1 MKRLRT
7 IVWQRVLVA
16 FLVAFGLWIYVDITN
31 NPSTK
36 TTIKLQVQ
44 KIGLP
49 QGYVLIDESGQEN
62 TTLPMVEVVVYASQA
77 TINALRADENI
88 KATIDVSKVG
98 IGEQLVSINVVP
110 DTGLG
115 YIKAEAKPSQ
125 MAIRIDTLKDLEFPV
140 DRALG
145 NDSYDIALYKPDI
158 FLMEPNSGMVRITGP
173 AGLVNSVSTAQYT
186 IDIASRTADYTVDA
200 DVVLKDKF
208 NKTIKGVTVIPPQ
221 ITARVVMNPS
231 SVRKQVVIEPTLRGS
246 VAPGYRINGITVDP
260 VFVTINGK
268 AGALDGVS
276 SIATDVIDIGDATA
290 TITMTVLLTNNLGD
304 SITLA
309 ENTPRAVDVV
319 IAIGKTTDP
328 LRVKLPYAVTIL
340 DAPAGMVF
348 NAEPAVVYLDMSLGV
363 NAQRTGLSGIAP
375 EVRVGE
381 WDSAN
386 PMRQVQLNLPSDV
399 RLLNDLP
406 FIRLERVGEAPVMPT
421 QGAGSDAT
429 ATPVPADGAATPTA
443 PVDGTTDV
451 VGTTTPGATATATAT
466 ATASATV
473 TSTPV
478 PTATP

>member
-1 MKRLRT
+1 MKRLRN

-44 KIGLP
+44 KVGLP
-49 QGYVLIDESGQEN
+49 QDYVLIDETGQEN
-62 TTLPMVEVVVYASQA
+62 TTLPMVEVVVYASQS

-110 DTGLG
+110 DEGLG

-125 MAIRIDTLKDLEFPV
+125 MAIRIDTLNELEHPV

-145 NDSYDIALYKPDI
+145 NDSYDVALYKPTI
-158 FLMEPNSGMVRITGP
+158 SITEPPSGKVRITGP
-173 AGLVNSVSTAQYT
+173 AGLLSSISTAQYT

-200 DVVLKDKF
+200 EVVLKDKF
-208 NKTIKGVTVIPPQ
+208 NKTIKGLTVQPPQ

-246 VAPGYRINGITVDP
+246 VAPGYRINGITVNP
-260 VFVTINGK
+260 VFVTINGE

-276 SIATDVIDIGDATA
+276 SIATDAIDIGDATS
-290 TITMTVLLTNNLGD
+290 TITMTVLLTNNLGE
-304 SITLA
+304 SISLA

-319 IAIGKTTDP
+319 IAIGKTTEP

-348 NAEPAVVYLDMSLGV
+348 NAVPAVVYLDMSLGV
-363 NAQRTGLSGIAP
+363 NAQRNGLSAIAP

-381 WDSAN
+381 WDPAN
-386 PMRQVQLNLPSDV
+386 PMRQVQLNVPSDV

-406 FIRLERVGEAPVMPT
+406 VIRLERVGDPVVIP
-421 QGAGSDAT
+421 
-429 ATPVPADGAATPTA
+429 TPTA
-443 PVDGTTDV
+443 ESDPSATPQPNDGTPTPTALDTDNPTV
-451 VGTTTPGATATATAT
+451 TTTATGV